1 MHLKLGS
8 LVLVALFA
16 LGNLSCS
23 GKTDEDDFNV
33 DIVPESPFLSK
44 GQRKLDTD
52 NDGLIDETI
61 EPLWY
66 QMTLTFTNNTPDSV
80 VIQGLNVTNRYTIQG
95 AVREDEDS
103 VDIGNAAY
111 LAYLEKGDST
121 SISAIFGNI
130 NEEVDNFRVRVEAEL
145 VGWYGTPTEARD
157 RFIKRVV
164 FFTE

>member
-16 LGNLSCS
+16 LVNLSCS

-61 EPLWY
+61 ELARKFGSAQSAQFVNGIMDKLIPE
-66 QMTLTFTNNTPDSV
+66 
-80 VIQGLNVTNRYTIQG
+80 NRKQ
-95 AVREDEDS
+95 
-103 VDIGNAAY
+103 
-111 LAYLEKGDST
+111 
-121 SISAIFGNI
+121 
-130 NEEVDNFRVRVEAEL
+130 
-145 VGWYGTPTEARD
+145 
-157 RFIKRVV
+157 
-164 FFTE
+164 